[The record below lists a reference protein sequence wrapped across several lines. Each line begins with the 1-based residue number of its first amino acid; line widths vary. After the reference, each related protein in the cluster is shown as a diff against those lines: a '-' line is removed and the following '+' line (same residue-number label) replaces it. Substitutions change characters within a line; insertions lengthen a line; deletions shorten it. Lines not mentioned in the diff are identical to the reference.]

1 MNTINQLISNIKSGN
16 ISPIYFLMGEESY
29 YIDLISD
36 YIESNVL
43 QEEEKGFNQVVLYGK
58 EVSIQD
64 IISNAKRYPMMA
76 ERQVVI
82 VKEAQN
88 LIKTIDQLVDYVKN
102 PQPSTVLVI
111 NYKYKTLDK
120 RKALYKLLSKS
131 GVIFDS
137 KKIYEDKV
145 PSWIQNF
152 LKSKQITIIPK
163 AALMLSE
170 FLGNDLS
177 KIANELNKLE
187 IVVGSDKQ
195 VTPEII
201 EENIGI
207 SKDFN
212 NFELQKAIGNLDHKK
227 AYQIVNYFAQNHKQH
242 PFVLTISIL
251 YMYFTKL
258 MTLHTVSDKS
268 PAAVSKALGVN
279 PYFVSEYITV
289 SKNFPMKRISGVLE
303 TLRVY
308 DSKSKGV
315 GANLGPRDLYYELAS
330 FPNTRVKPLGTTY
343 LYSNQKSNKSP
354 NRKIA
359 SASCL
364 IESNHFTNFFSR
376 GIDSFAVGAP
386 KWLSEAKYIFFP

>member
-58 EVSIQD
+58 EVSVQD

-82 VKEAQN
+82 IKEAQN
-88 LIKTIDQLVDYVKN
+88 LIKTIEQMIDYVKN
-102 PQPSTVLVI
+102 PQPSTVLVF

-120 RKALYKLLSKS
+120 RKALYKSLSKS
-131 GVIFDS
+131 AVVFDS

-145 PSWIQNF
+145 PSWIQNY
-152 LKSKQITIIPK
+152 LKSKQITITPK

-187 IVVGSDKQ
+187 IVVGADKQ

-212 NFELQKAIGNLDHKK
+212 NFELQKAIGNLNHKK
-227 AYQIVNYFAQNHKQH
+227 AYQIVNYFAQNQKQH

-258 MTLHTVSDKS
+258 MTLHTVRDKNPTS
-268 PAAVSKALGVN
+268 ISKALGVN
-279 PYFVSEYITV
+279 PYFVNDYIAV

-303 TLRVY
+303 TLRMY
-308 DSKSKGV
+308 DAKSKGV
-315 GANLGPRDLYYELAS
+315 GANLSPKDLYNELIY
-330 FPNTRVKPLGTTY
+330 TILK
-343 LYSNQKSNKSP
+343 
-354 NRKIA
+354 
-359 SASCL
+359 
-364 IESNHFTNFFSR
+364 
-376 GIDSFAVGAP
+376 
-386 KWLSEAKYIFFP
+386 

>member
-1 MNTINQLISNIKSGN
+1 MNSINQLITDIKGGK
-16 ISPIYFLMGEESY
+16 IAPIYFLMGEESY
-29 YIDLISD
+29 YIDLLSD
-36 YIESNVL
+36 YIESNIL

-58 EVSIQD
+58 DVSIQD

-88 LIKTIDQLVDYVKN
+88 LIKTIDQLVDYTKN
-102 PQPSTVLVI
+102 PQPSTVLVF

-120 RKALYKLLSKS
+120 RKALYKSLSKS

-187 IVVGSDKQ
+187 IVVGSDKK

-315 GANLGPRDLYYELAS
+315 GANLGPRDLYYELIY
-330 FPNTRVKPLGTTY
+330 NILK
-343 LYSNQKSNKSP
+343 
-354 NRKIA
+354 
-359 SASCL
+359 
-364 IESNHFTNFFSR
+364 
-376 GIDSFAVGAP
+376 
-386 KWLSEAKYIFFP
+386 

>member
-1 MNTINQLISNIKSGN
+1 MNSINQLITDIKGGK
-16 ISPIYFLMGEESY
+16 IAPIYFLMGEESY
-29 YIDLISD
+29 YIDLLSD
-36 YIESNVL
+36 YIESNIL

-58 EVSIQD
+58 DVSIQD

-88 LIKTIDQLVDYVKN
+88 LIKTIDQLVDYTKN
-102 PQPSTVLVI
+102 PQPSTVLVF

-120 RKALYKLLSKS
+120 RKALYKSLSKS

-187 IVVGSDKQ
+187 IVVGSDKK

-258 MTLHTVSDKS
+258 MTLHTLSDKS
-268 PAAVSKALGVN
+268 PAAVSKVLGVN
-279 PYFVSEYITV
+279 PYFVSEYIKV

-315 GANLGPRDLYYELAS
+315 GANLGPRDLYYELIY
-330 FPNTRVKPLGTTY
+330 NILK
-343 LYSNQKSNKSP
+343 
-354 NRKIA
+354 
-359 SASCL
+359 
-364 IESNHFTNFFSR
+364 
-376 GIDSFAVGAP
+376 
-386 KWLSEAKYIFFP
+386 